1 MVIFVDIV
9 ESMQARRR
17 TLKVVLALLC
27 VTRSYGEVA
36 AMTHNAMLLVYKK
49 DRQKVLVGFA
59 WQLKTLTTLVFV
71 VTLAKKV
78 TNMFMLHW
86 ILSVEGA
93 DVKLNAINLH
103 KKIAL

>member
-1 MVIFVDIV
+1 VDIV

-59 WQLKTLTTLVFV
+59 
-71 VTLAKKV
+71 
-78 TNMFMLHW
+78 
-86 ILSVEGA
+86 
-93 DVKLNAINLH
+93 
-103 KKIAL
+103 